1 MVVNSKQRRK
11 TTRYIKNNYP
21 YIVSIEAPLYM
32 NFNDWDDKVDDMTQ
46 WCEKH
51 YSTGWMRKWFWGEVD
66 FHFSD
71 GKIATHFTL
80 KWT

>member
-1 MVVNSKQRRK
+1 
-11 TTRYIKNNYP
+11 
-21 YIVSIEAPLYM
+21 M

-51 YSTGWMRKWFWGEVD
+51 YSTGWMRKWFWGEID

-71 GKIATHFTL
+71 AKTATHFTL
-80 KWT
+80 VWS